1 MTCDHCPPGSCANL
15 DDAKEGLVDALLNL
29 TWQRASGAGAEG
41 DIVFGTKPSLR
52 FVSGFLLP
60 RFEESGQQDE
70 TSDIHLS
77 AHGLD
82 CQIAA
87 SAKGDL
93 AITVAFSIYVRTL
106 PSWDELTKPELE
118 LFPNPPLRKDLEAAI
133 RDTMRQRMTA
143 ALAAEETKPAD
154 QRRQRRDLQ
163 QHIYRELLGEHGV
176 EVSSDDWVVDAGI
189 HPDEAAWDRRARFF
203 RAR

>member
-1 MTCDHCPPGSCANL
+1 MKVIDLRSLPAGIDANL
-15 DDAKEGLVDALLNL
+15 NDAKEGIVDALLNL

-41 DIVFGTKPSLR
+41 EIIFGAKPSLR

-70 TSDIHLS
+70 TSDIHIS

-87 SAKGDL
+87 SAKGNL
-93 AITVAFSIYVRTL
+93 AISAAFSIYVRTL
-106 PSWDELTKPELE
+106 PSWEELTKPELE
-118 LFPNPPLRKDLEAAI
+118 LYPNITLRRDLEAAI
-133 RDTMRQRMTA
+133 RDAMRERMTV
-143 ALAAEETKPAD
+143 ALAAEDGKPLD

-163 QHIYRELLGEHGV
+163 QEIYRELLANHGV
-176 EVSSDDWVVDAGI
+176 EVSSDDWVVDAGV
-189 HPDEAAWDRRARFF
+189 
-203 RAR
+203 